1 MSVIILFCLS
11 FLLVEYISWHFKG
24 EKVQKNTQIVICF
37 LLLFIFFGFRD
48 LPILNDTAHYYRHVR
63 HLFSNTPFDN
73 TPWYTFDS
81 SSNFEEGFQI
91 FLRIIGL
98 VISKEPYS
106 LIIITSLIT
115 TASLL
120 WFLNKS
126 TSHVAF
132 AVFVLM
138 TSTLLL
144 GYYSAIRQSLAVSV
158 SYIFYWCY
166 KNKYYKSAIMCG
178 VVAYFFHH
186 SSVMLILPVALYHI
200 PFTRRNILLTM
211 ATAIVVSLGIY
222 KILPLLGYGDSKY
235 LVTGMEREAV
245 PLAQLLD
252 TLFIL
257 ACLLF
262 YYIYGNKYKEE
273 IEKDKLYVSFAL
285 SALIVNIWALPC
297 LALFRFGMFFSQYA
311 VVLFINSLYQAEA
324 DKRLKILKYT
334 VVAILVLRILIV
346 LIYRN
351 GWFHLVPYSFFDFSL
366 EHQKTLFGY

>member
-24 EKVQKNTQIVICF
+24 EKVQKNTQIVMCF

-106 LIIITSLIT
+106 LIIITSFIT

-144 GYYSAIRQSLAVSV
+144 GCYSAIRQSLAVSV

-166 KNKYYKSAIMCG
+166 
-178 VVAYFFHH
+178 
-186 SSVMLILPVALYHI
+186 
-200 PFTRRNILLTM
+200 
-211 ATAIVVSLGIY
+211 
-222 KILPLLGYGDSKY
+222 GDSKY
-235 LVTGMEREAV
+235 LVTANLRADGSSKLLGNRHGAGGGSLGAIVGYIIHTCV
-245 PLAQLLD
+245 P
-252 TLFIL
+252 
-257 ACLLF
+257 
-262 YYIYGNKYKEE
+262 
-273 IEKDKLYVSFAL
+273 
-285 SALIVNIWALPC
+285 
-297 LALFRFGMFFSQYA
+297 
-311 VVLFINSLYQAEA
+311 VVLLY
-324 DKRLKILKYT
+324 
-334 VVAILVLRILIV
+334 LRQQV
-346 LIYRN
+346 
-351 GWFHLVPYSFFDFSL
+351 
-366 EHQKTLFGY
+366 

>member
-24 EKVQKNTQIVICF
+24 EKVQKNTQIVMCF

-63 HLFSNTPFDN
+63 QLFDNTLFDN

-106 LIIITSLIT
+106 LIVITSFIT

-158 SYIFYWCY
+158 SYI
-166 KNKYYKSAIMCG
+166 
-178 VVAYFFHH
+178 
-186 SSVMLILPVALYHI
+186 
-200 PFTRRNILLTM
+200 
-211 ATAIVVSLGIY
+211 
-222 KILPLLGYGDSKY
+222 Y
-235 LVTGMEREAV
+235 L
-245 PLAQLLD
+245 
-252 TLFIL
+252 
-257 ACLLF
+257 
-262 YYIYGNKYKEE
+262 
-273 IEKDKLYVSFAL
+273 
-285 SALIVNIWALPC
+285 
-297 LALFRFGMFFSQYA
+297 
-311 VVLFINSLYQAEA
+311 
-324 DKRLKILKYT
+324 
-334 VVAILVLRILIV
+334 LVL
-346 LIYRN
+346 
-351 GWFHLVPYSFFDFSL
+351 
-366 EHQKTLFGY
+366 

>member
-24 EKVQKNTQIVICF
+24 EKVQKNTQIVMCF

-106 LIIITSLIT
+106 LIIITSFIT

-144 GYYSAIRQSLAVSV
+144 GCYSAIRQSLAVS
-158 SYIFYWCY
+158 
-166 KNKYYKSAIMCG
+166 
-178 VVAYFFHH
+178 
-186 SSVMLILPVALYHI
+186 
-200 PFTRRNILLTM
+200 
-211 ATAIVVSLGIY
+211 
-222 KILPLLGYGDSKY
+222 
-235 LVTGMEREAV
+235 
-245 PLAQLLD
+245 
-252 TLFIL
+252 
-257 ACLLF
+257 CLL
-262 YYIYGNKYKEE
+262 
-273 IEKDKLYVSFAL
+273 
-285 SALIVNIWALPC
+285 
-297 LALFRFGMFFSQYA
+297 
-311 VVLFINSLYQAEA
+311 
-324 DKRLKILKYT
+324 YT
-334 VVAILVLRILIV
+334 SPSPR
-346 LIYRN
+346 
-351 GWFHLVPYSFFDFSL
+351 D
-366 EHQKTLFGY
+366 

>member
-81 SSNFEEGFQI
+81 SSNFEEGYQI

-106 LIIITSLIT
+106 LIIITSFIT

-324 DKRLKILKYT
+324 DKRLKMLKYT

>member
-24 EKVQKNTQIVICF
+24 EKVQKNTQIVMCF

-106 LIIITSLIT
+106 LIIITSFIT

-144 GYYSAIRQSLAVSV
+144 GCYSAIRQSLAVSV
-158 SYIFYWCY
+158 SYIFY
-166 KNKYYKSAIMCG
+166 
-178 VVAYFFHH
+178 
-186 SSVMLILPVALYHI
+186 
-200 PFTRRNILLTM
+200 R
-211 ATAIVVSLGIY
+211 ATCR
-222 KILPLLGYGDSKY
+222 D
-235 LVTGMEREAV
+235 
-245 PLAQLLD
+245 
-252 TLFIL
+252 
-257 ACLLF
+257 
-262 YYIYGNKYKEE
+262 
-273 IEKDKLYVSFAL
+273 
-285 SALIVNIWALPC
+285 
-297 LALFRFGMFFSQYA
+297 
-311 VVLFINSLYQAEA
+311 
-324 DKRLKILKYT
+324 
-334 VVAILVLRILIV
+334 
-346 LIYRN
+346 
-351 GWFHLVPYSFFDFSL
+351 
-366 EHQKTLFGY
+366 

>member
-24 EKVQKNTQIVICF
+24 EKVQKNTQIVMCF

-106 LIIITSLIT
+106 LIIITSFIT

-186 SSVMLILPVALYHI
+186 SSVMLILPVVLYHI
-200 PFTRRNILLTM
+200 PFTRRNILLIM

-222 KILPLLGYGDSKY
+222 KILSLLGYDDSKY

-285 SALIVNIWALPC
+285 SALIVNIWA
-297 LALFRFGMFFSQYA
+297 
-311 VVLFINSLYQAEA
+311 
-324 DKRLKILKYT
+324 
-334 VVAILVLRILIV
+334 
-346 LIYRN
+346 
-351 GWFHLVPYSFFDFSL
+351 FHV
-366 EHQKTLFGY
+366 

>member
-24 EKVQKNTQIVICF
+24 EKVQKNTQIVMCF

-106 LIIITSLIT
+106 LIIITSFIT

-144 GYYSAIRQSLAVSV
+144 GCYSAIRQSLAESV
-158 SYIFYWCY
+158 SYIFYWC
-166 KNKYYKSAIMCG
+166 
-178 VVAYFFHH
+178 
-186 SSVMLILPVALYHI
+186 
-200 PFTRRNILLTM
+200 
-211 ATAIVVSLGIY
+211 
-222 KILPLLGYGDSKY
+222 YGDSKY

-297 LALFRFGMFFSQYA
+297 FSPFPLRYVLLAICGCT
-311 VVLFINSLYQAEA
+311 LYKQPVSGGSGQAIENI
-324 DKRLKILKYT
+324 KICGCRDIGFANTHCLD
-334 VVAILVLRILIV
+334 L
-346 LIYRN
+346 
-351 GWFHLVPYSFFDFSL
+351 
-366 EHQKTLFGY
+366 

>member
-24 EKVQKNTQIVICF
+24 EKVQKNTQIVMCF

-106 LIIITSLIT
+106 LIIITSFKT

-144 GYYSAIRQSLAVSV
+144 GCYSAIRQSLAVSV
-158 SYIFYWCY
+158 SYIFYWC
-166 KNKYYKSAIMCG
+166 
-178 VVAYFFHH
+178 
-186 SSVMLILPVALYHI
+186 
-200 PFTRRNILLTM
+200 
-211 ATAIVVSLGIY
+211 
-222 KILPLLGYGDSKY
+222 YGDSKY

-297 LALFRFGMFFSQYA
+297 FSPFPLRYVLLAICGCT
-311 VVLFINSLYQAEA
+311 LYKQPVSGGSGQAIENI
-324 DKRLKILKYT
+324 KICGCRDIGFANTHCLD
-334 VVAILVLRILIV
+334 L
-346 LIYRN
+346 
-351 GWFHLVPYSFFDFSL
+351 
-366 EHQKTLFGY
+366 

>member
-273 IEKDKLYVSFAL
+273 IEKDKLYVLFAL

>member
-24 EKVQKNTQIVICF
+24 EKVQKNTQIVMCF

-81 SSNFEEGFQI
+81 FSNFEEGFQI

-106 LIIITSLIT
+106 LIIITSFIT

-144 GYYSAIRQSLAVSV
+144 GCYSAIRQSLAVSV
-158 SYIFYWCY
+158 SYIFYWRNCWIHY
-166 KNKYYKSAIMCG
+166 SYLRACCFI
-178 VVAYFFHH
+178 
-186 SSVMLILPVALYHI
+186 I
-200 PFTRRNILLTM
+200 FT
-211 ATAIVVSLGIY
+211 ATSIKKRL
-222 KILPLLGYGDSKY
+222 K
-235 LVTGMEREAV
+235 
-245 PLAQLLD
+245 
-252 TLFIL
+252 
-257 ACLLF
+257 
-262 YYIYGNKYKEE
+262 
-273 IEKDKLYVSFAL
+273 KDKLYVSFAL

-297 LALFRFGMFFSQYA
+297 FSPFPLRYVLLAICGCT
-311 VVLFINSLYQAEA
+311 LYKQPVSGGSGQAIENI
-324 DKRLKILKYT
+324 KICGCRDIGFANTHCLD
-334 VVAILVLRILIV
+334 L
-346 LIYRN
+346 
-351 GWFHLVPYSFFDFSL
+351 
-366 EHQKTLFGY
+366 

>member
-1 MSVIILFCLS
+1 MSIIILFCLS
-11 FLLVEYISWHFKG
+11 FLLVEYVSWHFKG
-24 EKVQKNTQIVICF
+24 EEVQKNMQIVMCF
-37 LLLFIFFGFRD
+37 FLLFIFFGFRD
-48 LPILNDTAHYYRHVR
+48 LPVLNDTAHYYRHVR
-63 HLFSNTPFDN
+63 HLFFNTPFDN

-106 LIIITSLIT
+106 LIIITSFIT

-126 TSHVAF
+126 TPHVAF

-144 GYYSAIRQSLAVSV
+144 GYYSALRQSLAVSV

-186 SSVMLILPVALYHI
+186 SSVMLILPVALFHI
-200 PFTRRNILLTM
+200 PFTRRNILLIM
-211 ATAIVVSLGIY
+211 AAAIVVSLGIY
-222 KILPLLGYGDSKY
+222 SILPLLGYGDSKY
-235 LVTGMEREAV
+235 VVAGMEREAV

-252 TLFIL
+252 TVFIL

-262 YYIYGNKYKEE
+262 YYIYGNKYGEGIK
-273 IEKDKLYVSFAL
+273 KDKLYVSFAL

-297 LALFRFGMFFSQYA
+297 LSLFRFAMFFSQYA
-311 VVLFINSLYQAEA
+311 VILFVNSLYQAEA
-324 DKRLKILKYT
+324 DKRLKILKYA

-351 GWFHLVPYSFFDFSL
+351 EWFHLVPYSFFDFSL

>member
-24 EKVQKNTQIVICF
+24 EKVQKNTQIVMCF

-106 LIIITSLIT
+106 LIIITSFIT

-144 GYYSAIRQSLAVSV
+144 GCYSAIRQSLAVSV

-166 KNKYYKSAIMCG
+166 
-178 VVAYFFHH
+178 
-186 SSVMLILPVALYHI
+186 
-200 PFTRRNILLTM
+200 
-211 ATAIVVSLGIY
+211 
-222 KILPLLGYGDSKY
+222 GDSKY
-235 LVTGMEREAV
+235 LVTGIFPAIQFEMKTDVR
-245 PLAQLLD
+245 
-252 TLFIL
+252 
-257 ACLLF
+257 
-262 YYIYGNKYKEE
+262 
-273 IEKDKLYVSFAL
+273 YVTCFEMFLCKICCRA
-285 SALIVNIWALPC
+285 AADDVIPHNVCFLPC
-297 LALFRFGMFFSQYA
+297 C
-311 VVLFINSLYQAEA
+311 FIIFTATSIK
-324 DKRLKILKYT
+324 KRLKRTNYM
-334 VVAILVLRILIV
+334 
-346 LIYRN
+346 
-351 GWFHLVPYSFFDFSL
+351 FHSPCQ
-366 EHQKTLFGY
+366 H

>member
-24 EKVQKNTQIVICF
+24 EKVQKNTQIVMCF

-106 LIIITSLIT
+106 LIIITSFIT

-144 GYYSAIRQSLAVSV
+144 GCYSAIRQSLAVSV
-158 SYIFYWCY
+158 SYILYWC
-166 KNKYYKSAIMCG
+166 
-178 VVAYFFHH
+178 
-186 SSVMLILPVALYHI
+186 
-200 PFTRRNILLTM
+200 
-211 ATAIVVSLGIY
+211 
-222 KILPLLGYGDSKY
+222 YGDSKY

-297 LALFRFGMFFSQYA
+297 FSPFPLRYVLLAICGCT
-311 VVLFINSLYQAEA
+311 LYKQPVSGGSGQAIENI
-324 DKRLKILKYT
+324 KICGCRDIGFANTHCLD
-334 VVAILVLRILIV
+334 L
-346 LIYRN
+346 
-351 GWFHLVPYSFFDFSL
+351 
-366 EHQKTLFGY
+366 

>member
-24 EKVQKNTQIVICF
+24 EKVQKNTQIVMCF

-63 HLFSNTPFDN
+63 PLFSNTPFDN

-106 LIIITSLIT
+106 LIIITSFIT

-144 GYYSAIRQSLAVSV
+144 GCYSAIRQSLAVSV
-158 SYIFYWCY
+158 SCIFYWC
-166 KNKYYKSAIMCG
+166 
-178 VVAYFFHH
+178 
-186 SSVMLILPVALYHI
+186 
-200 PFTRRNILLTM
+200 
-211 ATAIVVSLGIY
+211 
-222 KILPLLGYGDSKY
+222 YGDSKY

-297 LALFRFGMFFSQYA
+297 FSPFPLRYVLLAICGCT
-311 VVLFINSLYQAEA
+311 LYKQPVPGGSGQTIENI
-324 DKRLKILKYT
+324 KICGCRDIGFANTHCLD
-334 VVAILVLRILIV
+334 L
-346 LIYRN
+346 
-351 GWFHLVPYSFFDFSL
+351 
-366 EHQKTLFGY
+366 

>member
-24 EKVQKNTQIVICF
+24 EKVQKNTQIVMCF

-106 LIIITSLIT
+106 LIIITSFIT

-144 GYYSAIRQSLAVSV
+144 GCYSAIRQSLAVSV
-158 SYIFYWCY
+158 SYIFYWC
-166 KNKYYKSAIMCG
+166 
-178 VVAYFFHH
+178 
-186 SSVMLILPVALYHI
+186 
-200 PFTRRNILLTM
+200 
-211 ATAIVVSLGIY
+211 
-222 KILPLLGYGDSKY
+222 YGDSKY

-297 LALFRFGMFFSQYA
+297 FSPFRFGMFFSQYA
-311 VVLFINSLYQAEA
+311 VVLFINSLYQEEA
-324 DKRLKILKYT
+324 AKRLKILKYA

-346 LIYRN
+346 LIYRDE
-351 GWFHLVPYSFFDFSL
+351 WFHLVPYSFFDFSL

>member
-24 EKVQKNTQIVICF
+24 EKVQKNTQIVMCF

-63 HLFSNTPFDN
+63 HLFSNMPFDN

-106 LIIITSLIT
+106 IIIITSFIT

-138 TSTLLL
+138 TSTFLL
-144 GYYSAIRQSLAVSV
+144 GCYSAIRQSLAVSV
-158 SYIFYWCY
+158 SYIFYWC
-166 KNKYYKSAIMCG
+166 
-178 VVAYFFHH
+178 
-186 SSVMLILPVALYHI
+186 
-200 PFTRRNILLTM
+200 
-211 ATAIVVSLGIY
+211 
-222 KILPLLGYGDSKY
+222 YGDSKY

-297 LALFRFGMFFSQYA
+297 FSPFPLGMFFSQYA
-311 VVLFINSLYQAEA
+311 VVLFINSLYQEEA
-324 DKRLKILKYT
+324 AKRLKILKCT

-346 LIYRN
+346 LIYRDE
-351 GWFHLVPYSFFDFSL
+351 WFHLVPYSFFDFSL

>member
-1 MSVIILFCLS
+1 M
-11 FLLVEYISWHFKG
+11 
-24 EKVQKNTQIVICF
+24 CF

-106 LIIITSLIT
+106 LIIITSFIT

-144 GYYSAIRQSLAVSV
+144 GCYSAIRQSLAVSV

-166 KNKYYKSAIMCG
+166 
-178 VVAYFFHH
+178 
-186 SSVMLILPVALYHI
+186 
-200 PFTRRNILLTM
+200 
-211 ATAIVVSLGIY
+211 
-222 KILPLLGYGDSKY
+222 GDSKY
-235 LVTGMEREAV
+235 LVTGMERRRFPWRNCWIHYSYLRACC
-245 PLAQLLD
+245 
-252 TLFIL
+252 FIIFT
-257 ACLLF
+257 ATS
-262 YYIYGNKYKEE
+262 IK
-273 IEKDKLYVSFAL
+273 
-285 SALIVNIWALPC
+285 
-297 LALFRFGMFFSQYA
+297 
-311 VVLFINSLYQAEA
+311 
-324 DKRLKILKYT
+324 KRLKRTNYM
-334 VVAILVLRILIV
+334 
-346 LIYRN
+346 
-351 GWFHLVPYSFFDFSL
+351 FHSPCQ
-366 EHQKTLFGY
+366 H

>member
-81 SSNFEEGFQI
+81 SSNFEEGYQI

-324 DKRLKILKYT
+324 DKRLKMLKYT

>member
-24 EKVQKNTQIVICF
+24 EKVQKNTQIVMCF

-48 LPILNDTAHYYRHVR
+48 LPILNDTAHYYRHVG
-63 HLFSNTPFDN
+63 HLFSNMPFDN

-106 LIIITSLIT
+106 IIIITSFIT

-138 TSTLLL
+138 TSTFLL
-144 GYYSAIRQSLAVSV
+144 GCYSAIRQSLAVSV
-158 SYIFYWCY
+158 SYIFYW
-166 KNKYYKSAIMCG
+166 
-178 VVAYFFHH
+178 
-186 SSVMLILPVALYHI
+186 
-200 PFTRRNILLTM
+200 R
-211 ATAIVVSLGIY
+211 
-222 KILPLLGYGDSKY
+222 YGDSKY

-297 LALFRFGMFFSQYA
+297 FSPFPLRYVLLAICGCT
-311 VVLFINSLYQAEA
+311 LYKQPVSGGSGQAIENIKMYGCRDIGFA
-324 DKRLKILKYT
+324 NTHCLDL
-334 VVAILVLRILIV
+334 
-346 LIYRN
+346 
-351 GWFHLVPYSFFDFSL
+351 
-366 EHQKTLFGY
+366 

>member
-24 EKVQKNTQIVICF
+24 EKVQKNTQIVMCF

-106 LIIITSLIT
+106 LIIITSFIT

-138 TSTLLL
+138 TSTLLV

-186 SSVMLILPVALYHI
+186 SSVMLILPVVLYHI
-200 PFTRRNILLTM
+200 PFTRRNILLIM

-222 KILPLLGYGDSKY
+222 KILSLLGYDDSKY

-297 LALFRFGMFFSQYA
+297 LALFRFAMFFSQYA

-324 DKRLKILKYT
+324 DKPLKILKYA

-346 LIYRN
+346 LIYRDE
-351 GWFHLVPYSFFDFSL
+351 WFHLVPYSFFDFSL

>member
-24 EKVQKNTQIVICF
+24 EKVQKNTQIVMCF

-63 HLFSNTPFDN
+63 QLFDNTLFDN

-106 LIIITSLIT
+106 LIVITSFIT

-200 PFTRRNILLTM
+200 PFTRRNILLIM
-211 ATAIVVSLGIY
+211 ATAIVMSLSIY

-262 YYIYGNKYKEE
+262 YYIYGKKYKEE

-297 LALFRFGMFFSQYA
+297 LPLFRFSMFFSQYA
-311 VVLFINSLYQAEA
+311 VVLFTNSLYQAEA

-334 VVAILVLRILIV
+334 VAVILVLRILIV

-351 GWFHLVPYSFFDFSL
+351 EWFHLVPYSFFDFSL

>member
-11 FLLVEYISWHFKG
+11 FLLVE
-24 EKVQKNTQIVICF
+24 
-37 LLLFIFFGFRD
+37 FIFFGFRD

-106 LIIITSLIT
+106 LIIITSFIT

-144 GYYSAIRQSLAVSV
+144 GCYSAIRQSLAVSV
-158 SYIFYWCY
+158 SYIFYWC
-166 KNKYYKSAIMCG
+166 
-178 VVAYFFHH
+178 
-186 SSVMLILPVALYHI
+186 
-200 PFTRRNILLTM
+200 
-211 ATAIVVSLGIY
+211 
-222 KILPLLGYGDSKY
+222 YGDSKY

-297 LALFRFGMFFSQYA
+297 FSPFPLRYVLLAICGCT
-311 VVLFINSLYQAEA
+311 LYKQPVSGGSGQAIENI
-324 DKRLKILKYT
+324 KICGCRDIGFANTHCLD
-334 VVAILVLRILIV
+334 L
-346 LIYRN
+346 
-351 GWFHLVPYSFFDFSL
+351 
-366 EHQKTLFGY
+366 